1 MKQSFI
7 HLPTIAMCT
16 RTTFKEQECGLQ
28 QRAHPKY
35 SSSCSLLFDQ
45 GLVLTVQSW
54 GALCASVPVVLCALC
69 PLSVHFSTQQDC
81 SLDFRGSQNS
91 LMCKRA
97 VARSQYC
104 VHTLLTCQVFWL
116 RIAEVLFH
124 GLRLVCSCMFSSYLD
139 DGMLAFAATIITL
152 WLSGGVRRP

>member
-91 LMCKRA
+91 LMCKRLGCREKPILCAHTAHVPGFLAEDSRSIVSWIA
-97 VARSQYC
+97 V
-104 VHTLLTCQVFWL
+104 
-116 RIAEVLFH
+116 
-124 GLRLVCSCMFSSYLD
+124 
-139 DGMLAFAATIITL
+139 
-152 WLSGGVRRP
+152 GV